1 MSSLSHAS
9 PAQSS
14 LLACISLRY
23 GLAGSSERLCRRIA
37 EELESQ
43 FAVRILTVWPV
54 EKHGDGT
61 SEVFFDRGIPVR
73 RFFEQNDSVLF
84 SGTSHSP
91 ASVSPELE
99 RYLSTEHGRYRA
111 LVFIGTPVAL
121 ALRTILSFPAKSL
134 VIPMDD
140 DIPEARNLANLQS
153 PGSDIV
159 FFEKIR
165 SCVQSLR
172 LSAPSL
178 FIRHAI
184 PEVERQIPKVQK
196 IFVDL
201 KLSLKNGVH

>member
-1 MSSLSHAS
+1 MSSLPQVS
-9 PAQSS
+9 PVKSS

-37 EELESQ
+37 EELESP

-54 EKHGDGT
+54 EKRGDGT

-84 SGTSHSP
+84 SGTSNSP

-99 RYLSTEHGRYRA
+99 RYLFSEHGRYRA
-111 LVFIGTPVAL
+111 LLFIGTPLAL
-121 ALRTILSFPAKSL
+121 ALRTILSFPEKSL

-140 DIPEARNLANLQS
+140 DIPEARNLANLQN
-153 PGSDIV
+153 PGSDNA
-159 FFEKIR
+159 FFENIH
-165 SCVQSLR
+165 SCVKSLR
-172 LSAPSL
+172 LTAPSL
-178 FIRHAI
+178 FVRHGI